1 MPQFDLAVFPAQI
14 FWLVIFFTILMVY
27 TVSVS
32 VPRMKALLEERWQ
45 KTEGYR
51 LEAGRF
57 SEEQKST
64 LKQVDKDVS
73 QARKEAHDVISQA
86 QGDVNR
92 DFTERKNQMI
102 TLMKAQMAEAESK
115 IAAEKV
121 KSVSDIKEHTQII
134 TQEIVSKLL
143 PMGGNDNDIKA
154 LLDDKIDVKKVSN
167 GN

>member
-1 MPQFDLAVFPAQI
+1 MPQFDLAVFSSQI

-32 VPRMKALLEERWQ
+32 VPRMKVLLEERWQ

-51 LEAGRF
+51 LEAGRY

-64 LKQVDKDVS
+64 LQQVDKDVS
-73 QARKEAHDVISQA
+73 KARNEAHEVISQT
-86 QGDVNR
+86 QGDVGR
-92 DFTERKNQMI
+92 DLTERKNQM
-102 TLMKAQMAEAESK
+102 LAMMKTQMAAAESR

-121 KSVSDIKEHTQII
+121 KAVSDVQKHTQII

-143 PMGGNDNDIKA
+143 PMGGNDNDIKT
-154 LLDDKIDVKKVSN
+154 LLDDKTDMKKVSN
-167 GN
+167 GI

>member
-45 KTEGYR
+45 KTDGYR
-51 LEAGRF
+51 LAAGRY
-57 SEEQKST
+57 SDEEKST
-64 LKQVDKDVS
+64 LLQVDKDVS
-73 QARKEAHDVISQA
+73 KARKEAHDVISQA
-86 QGDVNR
+86 QTDVSR
-92 DFTERKNQMI
+92 EFTERKNDLL
-102 TLMKAQMAEAESK
+102 TLMKTQMADAEERIS
-115 IAAEKV
+115 AEKI
-121 KSVSDIKEHTQII
+121 KAVSEIKEHTQII

-154 LLDDKIDVKKVSN
+154 LLDDKIDAKKVSN
-167 GN
+167 GI